1 MRVEAGSYDKVEFL
15 PRYIEPGE
23 FINPPKQ
30 IIKVKLGEKRR
41 IQLRSPARIDFGVLD
56 HSALKFT
63 DSNDYKAG
71 EMLFACDQYF
81 SVEVEL
87 IEKPNINIVSERKAL
102 MMHVA
107 MMMKEATDYKGGFNI
122 KTHDIEYKHLG
133 LGSSAVSMNTVAIAI
148 NKLFGDVFSMRELRD
163 LISYNYVEESDIK
176 PDKLFPGTT
185 TGGAFN
191 STVNGGFCITSSG
204 CELIF
209 HKDIPEDMIFVMG
222 MPKTKNLGP
231 ESSKT
236 EANIINWARHNE
248 RVNGAKTALWILTE
262 IMPSFVAGDFT
273 KVGEAFYNFT
283 FFGEKAMQM
292 LFHRQDLAGT
302 LFELKEAGLEG
313 GTMSSAGPTLV
324 VFTQNERKAKIAED
338 IFAKRG
344 FEKVFRVKGD
354 NVGVVEL

>member
-107 MMMKEATDYKGGFNI
+107 MMMKEATDSKGGFNI

-133 LGSSAVSMNTVAIAI
+133 LG
-148 NKLFGDVFSMRELRD
+148 
-163 LISYNYVEESDIK
+163 
-176 PDKLFPGTT
+176 
-185 TGGAFN
+185 
-191 STVNGGFCITSSG
+191 
-204 CELIF
+204 
-209 HKDIPEDMIFVMG
+209 
-222 MPKTKNLGP
+222 
-231 ESSKT
+231 
-236 EANIINWARHNE
+236 
-248 RVNGAKTALWILTE
+248 
-262 IMPSFVAGDFT
+262 
-273 KVGEAFYNFT
+273 
-283 FFGEKAMQM
+283 
-292 LFHRQDLAGT
+292 
-302 LFELKEAGLEG
+302 
-313 GTMSSAGPTLV
+313 
-324 VFTQNERKAKIAED
+324 
-338 IFAKRG
+338 
-344 FEKVFRVKGD
+344 
-354 NVGVVEL
+354 